1 MKDKNKLELVR
12 VNINLP
18 KNVIERVREYADE
31 IGIPMTQAYIVLIN
45 MALQQKDIIAMMP
58 ALMKGITDL
67 KMLSENQETSIDNE

>member
-18 KNVIERVREYADE
+18 KNVIERVRDYADE
-31 IGIPMTQAYIVLIN
+31 LGIPMTQAYIVLIN

>member
-18 KNVIERVREYADE
+18 KNVIERVKEYADE

-45 MALQQKDIIAMMP
+45 MALQQKDVIAMMP
-58 ALMKGITDL
+58 ALMKGIAEL
-67 KMLSENQETSIDNE
+67 KEISDNQELQ